1 MIKGIKNANPLNI
14 DSVDIQNFINE
25 CNENEGLI
33 HGCKV
38 RDYVI
43 DKLYFTYD
51 EMDNVKK
58 CVIKLKNV
66 LVISNI
72 GREEL
77 DEWNM
82 VDNLDGKG
90 FNLAF

>member
-1 MIKGIKNANPLNI
+1 
-14 DSVDIQNFINE
+14 
-25 CNENEGLI
+25 
-33 HGCKV
+33 
-38 RDYVI
+38 
-43 DKLYFTYD
+43 
-51 EMDNVKK
+51 MDNVKK
-58 CVIKLKNV
+58 CVIKSKDV

>member
-1 MIKGIKNANPLNI
+1 MGIKSANPLNI
-14 DSVDIQNFINE
+14 DSVDIQNFVDE
-25 CNENEGLI
+25 CNKNVGRTDT
-33 HGCKV
+33 CRV

-43 DKLYFTYD
+43 NKLYFKYD
-51 EMDNVKK
+51 ECDNIQK
-58 CVIKLKNV
+58 CVIELKDV

-82 VDNLDGKG
+82 VDYLDGEG
-90 FNLAF
+90 FKLAF

>member
-1 MIKGIKNANPLNI
+1 MKGIKNANPLNI

-25 CNENEGLI
+25 CNENEGLTFKS
-33 HGCKV
+33 KV

-43 DKLYFTYD
+43 DKIYFTYD
-51 EMDNVKK
+51 ECDNVKK

>member
-1 MIKGIKNANPLNI
+1 MKGIKNANPLNI
-14 DSVDIQNFINE
+14 DSIDIQRFIEE
-25 CNENEGLI
+25 CNVNEGLTYV
-33 HGCKV
+33 CKI

-43 DKLYFTYD
+43 DKVYFTYD

-58 CVIKLKNV
+58 CVIKLKDV

-82 VDNLDGKG
+82 VDNLDGEG
-90 FNLAF
+90 FKLAF

>member
-14 DSVDIQNFINE
+14 DSVDIQRFVNE
-25 CNENEGLI
+25 CNENEGLTYR
-33 HGCKV
+33 CKV

-58 CVIKLKNV
+58 CVIKLKDV
-66 LVISNI
+66 LIISNI

-82 VDNLDGKG
+82 VDNLDGNG